1 MTYGLLEGSPEA
13 NARFSSS
20 SSSAP
25 GPAVRIRA
33 RKKCSVCKKE
43 GHTKRTCPQKEPPAV
58 VEIAPAV
65 ITGEFG
71 DEEELE
77 ANEDEET
84 DGDGGNED
92 EEDGFFIFWKVQ
104 EQKLCVIHW

>member
-1 MTYGLLEGSPEA
+1 MTYGLLEGTPEA
-13 NARFSSS
+13 NDRFSSS

-33 RKKCSVCKKE
+33 RKKCSVCKEE

-65 ITGEFG
+65 LTGEIAPAVMWCG
-71 DEEELE
+71 VVWCSVVWCSVVWC
-77 ANEDEET
+77 
-84 DGDGGNED
+84 G
-92 EEDGFFIFWKVQ
+92 V
-104 EQKLCVIHW
+104 V